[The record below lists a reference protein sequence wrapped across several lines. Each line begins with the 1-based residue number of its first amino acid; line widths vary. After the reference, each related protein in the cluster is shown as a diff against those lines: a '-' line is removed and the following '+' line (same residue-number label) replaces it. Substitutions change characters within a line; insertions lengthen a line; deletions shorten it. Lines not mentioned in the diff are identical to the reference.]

1 MMIGAVLFNRRT
13 SDRLFVRKEQPLEEM
28 PQIFLVHLAKKNGE
42 MVDLLGM
49 MGEQWF

>member
-1 MMIGAVLFNRRT
+1 MIIGAVLFNGRT
-13 SDRLFVRKEQPLEEM
+13 SFRVLVCKEQPLEEK
-28 PQIFLVHLAKKNGE
+28 PQIFLVNLAKKNSE